1 MATLSI
7 SERSRLDLNGNPC
20 TFLEVITS
28 ISGPSGVESSR
39 VYAPRLLERVLPG
52 PLQRPV
58 APHRFAVVSRLHLLV
73 PLPPFTCGANN
84 RHPSKGD
91 GSLSCA
97 PSKFHA
103 ARTHSLVPFRF
114 LANPP
119 LVLVIFLP
127 PLLFFLLLFVCLNAP
142 WMVLELRLKKYLKV

>member
-84 RHPSKGD
+84 LKGRQKPVLRPLEIPRCSYAFSRSFSFFSQPS
-91 GSLSCA
+91 SC
-97 PSKFHA
+97 SCYF
-103 ARTHSLVPFRF
+103 SSSSSFFSSSFR
-114 LANPP
+114 
-119 LVLVIFLP
+119 
-127 PLLFFLLLFVCLNAP
+127 
-142 WMVLELRLKKYLKV
+142 MS

>member
-84 RHPSKGD
+84 LKGRQKPVLRPLEIPRC
-91 GSLSCA
+91 SA
-97 PSKFHA
+97 
-103 ARTHSLVPFRF
+103 THSLVSFRF

-127 PLLFFLLLFVCLNAP
+127 LLFLLILFVCLNAP